1 MPIIL
6 LAQHSTDGPAAS
18 LSSHWRRV
26 ACGSGRLA
34 LDGGALRL
42 VNGPTSA
49 ERYSNAQIDDY
60 QGLPRSRLLWSPPL
74 TLTVRARFSHPGP
87 RGNGPRPCDFIYPP
101 AADGGPIVTGTAGF
115 GFWNDPWAPGSHHL
129 PALPRAL
136 WFFYAS
142 PPSNIK
148 LDLQTP
154 GCGWKA
160 ATIDASRGPA
170 LLLAPTAPLAVLLM
184 RRPAAY
190 RALWPA
196 IQRAVGVSEARV
208 DADMTGWHTYRI
220 EWGQEQARFTVDGA
234 AVLECATPPRG
245 PLGLVIWLD
254 NQAMV
259 VTPQGRLWHGLLEKR
274 GEQWLE
280 LASVAVE
287 TGGCGRQPDQ

>member
-1 MPIIL
+1 MIGPEFHDDF
-6 LAQHSTDGPAAS
+6 ADG
-18 LSSHWRRV
+18 LSGHWRRSDL
-26 ACGSGRLA
+26 GSGRLA
-34 LDGGALRL
+34 QGDGALRL

-49 ERYSNAQIDDY
+49 QRYCNAQIDDY

-74 TLTVRARFSHPGP
+74 TLTVRARFSHPGL
-87 RGNGPRPCDFIYPP
+87 RLDGPSPCDFVYPP
-101 AADGGPIVTGTAGF
+101 ARDGGPILTGTAGF
-115 GFWNDPWAPGSHHL
+115 GFWNDPWTPGRRL

-142 PPSNIK
+142 PPSNLK
-148 LDLQTP
+148 LDLRTP

-170 LLLAPTAPLAVLLM
+170 LLLAPAAPLAVPLLNL
-184 RRPAAY
+184 PAVY

-196 IQRAVGVSEARV
+196 IQRAVGVSEAPV
-208 DADMTGWHTYRI
+208 ASAMTAWHTYRI
-220 EWGQEQARFTVDGA
+220 QWEHERARFSVDGET
-234 AVLECATPPRG
+234 VLDCATPPRG

-259 VTPQGRLWHGLLEKR
+259 VTPQGRLRHGLLAKH

-280 LASVAVE
+280 LASVVVE
-287 TGGCGRQPDQ
+287 RGMSG